1 MSLPIFRGGLDS
13 FRLGL
18 FVSVSTFEDT
28 SRLEDSSLSD
38 LFDER
43 RDLRFED
50 FSLRLDFVDDDRLEL
65 IILLFYPFQEEER
78 NGICVNVFT

>member
-1 MSLPIFRGGLDS
+1 M
-13 FRLGL
+13 GL

-65 IILLFYPFQEEER
+65 IILREQFFQER
-78 NGICVNVFT
+78 NGKAHRKRLLNNSRRREERG